1 MASKFKRKLK
11 EFAEDKKI
19 KKGEARKLGK
29 ISAGDIKTQKIE
41 KKINKFGLK
50 INKKKRALIDRGNV
64 KPGTLDM
71 LPRFNPK
78 FPKGNKGNQDPVP
91 GISSTNVLDGLD
103 PNYNNYR
110 GDDPEP
116 LPVPKD
122 RFAGLTTR
130 MDEFTAGIQT
140 KLDGMFAGQAERDAE
155 LERQEA
161 ERLRKFELNQRTLL
175 GNEARAGQQANYRL
189 GSAAGRM
196 KGGTSGFKR
205 RNLKKS
211 GRIMSGI
218 SAGTSGTLNV

>member
-1 MASKFKRKLK
+1 MAKKAKFKRKFK
-11 EFAEDKKI
+11 EFTADGKI

-29 ISAGDIKTQKIE
+29 ISAGDIGTQKIF
-41 KKINKFGLK
+41 KKIDKFGLK
-50 INKKKRALIDRGNV
+50 INKKKRGLIASNNI
-64 KPGTLDM
+64 KPATLDKM
-71 LPRFNPK
+71 PGFDFK
-78 FPKGNKGNQDPVP
+78 FSKGKQDPVP
-91 GISSTNVLDGLD
+91 GVSSPDVLA
-103 PNYNNYR
+103 
-110 GDDPEP
+110 GDDPGYTNFEKETKP
-116 LPVPKD
+116 LPTEPD
-122 RFAGLTTR
+122 RFEGLITR
-130 MDEFTAGIQT
+130 MDEFTAGFQT
-140 KLDGMFAGQAERDAE
+140 KLDNLFAGQAERDAE

-218 SAGTSGTLNV
+218 NTGTAGTLNV